1 MKTIVVG
8 LTGQTGAG
16 KSTVAALLAGKG
28 FEVID
33 GDKTAR
39 EITAAGSA
47 VLSRLAGEFGA
58 DILNA
63 DGTLNRSALAA
74 KAFASRESTLKLNR
88 ITHPAITEKMLE
100 TVKQA
105 KARGAR
111 AVVIDAAALLESGIA
126 DRCDIIAVV
135 AAPKKIRLQR
145 IMERDG
151 IGREK
156 AMARILAQAAEA
168 YYNDAADIIIRAYP
182 PYSVE
187 EETEKLVERI
197 RRLSE

>member
-1 MKTIVVG
+1 VKTIVIG

-28 FEVID
+28 FEIID

-39 EITAAGSA
+39 EITSAGSP

-74 KAFASRESTLKLNR
+74 KAFASRDSTRKLNR

-105 KARGAR
+105 EARGAR

-135 AAPKKIRLQR
+135 AAPEKIRLQR
-145 IMERDG
+145 IIERDG
-151 IGREK
+151 IDREK
-156 AMARILAQAAEA
+156 AMARIRAQAAEA
-168 YYNDAADIIIRAYP
+168 YYNNAADIIIRAYP

-187 EETEKLVERI
+187 EETEKLAERI